1 MVFGQSQQ
9 EISIMSNGDVNVKMS
24 TEKEKWLKFYD
35 RQYQFKVSFMLYADF
50 ESILKLINERYR
62 EKMNTIKA
70 KRKVRY
76 HIQKRYTHMYRH
88 DGVYTVPLPME
99 MSLTL

>member
-1 MVFGQSQQ
+1 
-9 EISIMSNGDVNVKMS
+9 MSNGQVNVKMS

-35 RQYQFKVSFMLYADF
+35 RQYEFKVSFMLYADF